1 MMIAVSLLWKYG
13 EPNQLGITWIRQD
26 IITVIQTSHWH
37 STHHSD
43 ATDSQLCYCDTESR
57 LRQRLTFL
65 CLTVCYP
72 VTTVVG
78 HCDPSNAANY
88 NNLYNLPVMALS
100 THWEKLLES
109 SGGGREREW
118 SLRVTSQRFWTL
130 RRLWRVWSREIL
142 AILREVLRLLR
153 GPGERRGRR
162 GRLPGSG
169 VTVNRCGAVQELH
182 FNNGNEDVSC

>member
-1 MMIAVSLLWKYG
+1 MIALLWKYG
-13 EPNQLGITWIRQD
+13 EPNQLGITRIRQD

-130 RRLWRVWSREIL
+130 RRLWRVWSRAIP

-153 GPGERRGRR
+153 GAGERRGSR
-162 GRLPGSG
+162 GRLPGQGSQSTG
-169 VTVNRCGAVQELH
+169 VEQCRSYISS
-182 FNNGNEDVSC
+182 NGNEDVSC